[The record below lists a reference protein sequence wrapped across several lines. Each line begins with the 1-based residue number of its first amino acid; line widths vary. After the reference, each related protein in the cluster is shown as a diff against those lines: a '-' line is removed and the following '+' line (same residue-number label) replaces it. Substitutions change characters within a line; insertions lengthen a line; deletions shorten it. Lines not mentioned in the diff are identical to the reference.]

1 MVLPLFLSGCMGLDK
16 KTTTT
21 TTPTPT
27 STTAVTA
34 LQDRT
39 TALESRITALEGK
52 VSNLSNN
59 EVEIEQL
66 QADMASI
73 QAELANYS
81 STELANLQAQIDIL
95 TDQIDELTENSSSS
109 SSTITTDVVR
119 WRFDT
124 PAIYQYPSNA
134 PIAGLD
140 TYIYTDTTIKDE
152 DIYFVTIVVKNDT
165 GATIPLGACY
175 FDVVLR
181 PRTSTDYALLD
192 ESTFMDTD
200 DRPYRWLGTDSS
212 FLPELSWD
220 ADFYTRTVLS
230 KDVTRRVT
238 FTSSRWNITTGL
250 DDGEEIVIPL
260 ALELY
265 YAD

>member
-1 MVLPLFLSGCMGLDK
+1 MVLPLLLSGCMGLDK
-16 KTTTT
+16 KPTTT
-21 TTPTPT
+21 TTPTT
-27 STTAVTA
+27 STTAVAA

-59 EVEIEQL
+59 DVEIEQL
-66 QADMASI
+66 QADIASL

-81 STELANLQAQIDIL
+81 SAELEALQTQIDVL
-95 TDQIDELTENSSSS
+95 TDQLDELTENGSSSGS
-109 SSTITTDVVR
+109 AITTDVVR

-124 PAIYQYPSNA
+124 PTIYQYPSNA
-134 PIAGLD
+134 PIADLV
-140 TYIYTDTTIKDE
+140 TYIYADTTIKDE
-152 DIYFVTIVVKNDT
+152 DIYFVTITVKNDT
-165 GATIPLGACY
+165 GATILLGTCY

-192 ESTFMDTD
+192 ESTFMDAD
-200 DRPYRWLGTDSS
+200 DRPYRWLGTNSS

-220 ADFYTRTVLS
+220 ADFYTRTVLGE
-230 KDVTRRVT
+230 DVTRRVT
-238 FTSSRWNITTGL
+238 FTSSRWTITAGL
-250 DDGEEIVIPL
+250 EPGEEIVIPL